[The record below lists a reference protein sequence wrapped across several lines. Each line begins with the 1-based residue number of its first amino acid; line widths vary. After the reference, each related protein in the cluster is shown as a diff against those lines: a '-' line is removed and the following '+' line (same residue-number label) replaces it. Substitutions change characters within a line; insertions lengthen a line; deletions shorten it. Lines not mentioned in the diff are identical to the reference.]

1 MSAYMLPEFQSA
13 VVIAANGMTITP
25 PANLPKGTGNF
36 NWWLYLLMIGLFI
49 ILVLIS
55 IWYERAQKIKADRAS
70 DAVYQSV
77 EESGSGNGNMIP
89 KSQGV

>member
-1 MSAYMLPEFQSA
+1 
-13 VVIAANGMTITP
+13 
-25 PANLPKGTGNF
+25 
-36 NWWLYLLMIGLFI
+36 MIGLFI

>member
-13 VVIAANGMTITP
+13 AVITANGIPTISPT
-25 PANLPKGTGNF
+25 NLPKGTGNF

-55 IWYERAQKIKADRAS
+55 IWYEHRQKIKAERAS
-70 DAVYQSV
+70 DAVYQSI